1 MSYGIAPLE
10 PLAYRVEDA
19 CKVLGIGRT
28 SLYELI
34 GTGKLRAVSVAGR
47 TLIPA
52 ESARALVA
60 NASKEKAD
68 AG

>member
-34 GTGKLRAVSVAGR
+34 AAGKLRAVCIAGR
-47 TLIPA
+47 TLIPV
-52 ESARALVA
+52 ESARTLVA